1 MVKGAVA
8 MADAPQFDR
17 ALLRELAL
25 CFVDAAITR
34 LLEES
39 ENGDKPLIEREILAS
54 RSIPGP
60 ALSTAAEPKN
70 ASRPPVKS

>member
-1 MVKGAVA
+1 
-8 MADAPQFDR
+8 MADVPQFDP
-17 ALLRELAL
+17 ALLREFAL

-39 ENGDKPLIEREILAS
+39 ENVIEREILAG

-60 ALSTAAEPKN
+60 ALSTAAAPKN
-70 ASRPPVKS
+70 ASPLPVKS

>member
-1 MVKGAVA
+1 
-8 MADAPQFDR
+8 MADVPQFDP
-17 ALLRELAL
+17 ALLREFAL

-39 ENGDKPLIEREILAS
+39 ENGDKPLIEREILAG

-60 ALSTAAEPKN
+60 ALSTAAAPKN
-70 ASRPPVKS
+70 ASPLPVKS